1 MKFQHC
7 ILVSVVLLILI
18 VAGVLAIGY
27 ENQKNTSHRVGDE
40 IKVLKFPLPP
50 MQPMISDNFKIQST
64 HPPIDMGKNK
74 IIETLFRHMKESEK
88 NKSDDEEEETTANY
102 VRRKIIVN
110 LLSLQK
116 D

>member
-1 MKFQHC
+1 MKIQHC
-7 ILVSVVLLILI
+7 LLVSLVLFILV
-18 VAGVLAIGY
+18 VAGVFAIGY

-40 IKVLKFPLPP
+40 IKVQKFPLPSV
-50 MQPMISDNFKIQST
+50 QAMISDNFKMSST

-102 VRRKIIVN
+102 VCRKKIVN
-110 LLSLQK
+110 LLK
-116 D
+116 PD